1 MYPIENSHLLVE
13 TIKAALAAKAGSV
26 GLDIE
31 ATVKSAVKSVVD
43 TDRAYRDYIREISGK
58 APQDQ

>member
-1 MYPIENSHLLVE
+1 MSPIENSNLLVE
-13 TIKAALAAKAGSV
+13 TIKAALAAKGGSV

-43 TDRAYRDYIREISGK
+43 ADRAYRDYIKELSDK
-58 APQDQ
+58 AQQRR